1 MIIILVFTSACSFG
15 QHFVDI
21 KVAVIEFSCH
31 FMSIL
36 IMMMFIISKSPLN
49 RHPMI
54 NSSLIIARLV
64 NVHHALFP
72 YELAETD

>member
-1 MIIILVFTSACSFG
+1 
-15 QHFVDI
+15 
-21 KVAVIEFSCH
+21 
-31 FMSIL
+31 
-36 IMMMFIISKSPLN
+36 MMMFIISKSPLN